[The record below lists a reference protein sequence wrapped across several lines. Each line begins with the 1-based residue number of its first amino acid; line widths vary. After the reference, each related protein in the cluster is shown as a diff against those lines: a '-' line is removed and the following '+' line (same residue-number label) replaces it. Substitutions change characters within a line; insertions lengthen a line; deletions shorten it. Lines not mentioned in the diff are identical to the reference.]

1 MYRLLKHF
9 MSLEQQRQ
17 YCLNKVPEGAL
28 KEYLSVPFPD
38 KRTQIKALDVLSLD
52 FETTGLD
59 PINDQLL
66 SIGFVNLHQGQIE
79 LSSCFHQ
86 VIKTKGKLNK
96 ANVAVHQITDFE
108 KDRGAELKAGVDTLL
123 TAMTGKV
130 LLVHFAQIERHFLQ
144 QACLEIYGVKPP
156 LMMID
161 TLAIAKR
168 RFDMSDAGYDP
179 SRLRL
184 SNLRD
189 EHQLPGFYAH
199 NALND
204 AIATGELLLAELCQH
219 HKGLETRLTDLM

>member
-1 MYRLLKHF
+1 MYWLLKHF

-17 YCLNKVPEGAL
+17 HLFKNAPEGAL
-28 KEYLSVPFPD
+28 KDYLSVPFPD
-38 KRTQIKALDVLSLD
+38 KRTQLKALDVLSLD
-52 FETTGLD
+52 FETTGLN

-66 SIGFVNLHQGQIE
+66 SIGFVNVHQGQIQ
-79 LSSCFHQ
+79 LNSCFHQ
-86 VIKTKGKLNK
+86 VIKTKGKLDK

-123 TAMTGKV
+123 KAMTGKV

-144 QACLEIYGVKPP
+144 RACLEIYGIKPP
-156 LMMID
+156 LLMID

-204 AIATGELLLAELCQH
+204 AIATGELLLAELFQH
-219 HKGLETRLTDLM
+219 HKGLDTKLADLL